1 MASISFV
8 IGMLPHIIT
17 VICTKIQFF
26 IPCNTFCYQPYD
38 VTIAAPIRHRVM
50 AQKVV
55 VRSLGA
61 AGGRGG
67 AGEGGLGDSQIQPKK
82 EVHRHESTWYNEEK

>member
-1 MASISFV
+1 MKGKETAM
-8 IGMLPHIIT
+8 GKQPHRSL
-17 VICTKIQFF
+17 C
-26 IPCNTFCYQPYD
+26 
-38 VTIAAPIRHRVM
+38 
-50 AQKVV
+50 KVV
-55 VRSLGA
+55 RLLGA

>member
-1 MASISFV
+1 M
-8 IGMLPHIIT
+8 
-17 VICTKIQFF
+17 
-26 IPCNTFCYQPYD
+26 
-38 VTIAAPIRHRVM
+38 
-50 AQKVV
+50 
-55 VRSLGA
+55 VRLLGA

>member
-1 MASISFV
+1 LYEISAVDSHFEL
-8 IGMLPHIIT
+8 IAT
-17 VICTKIQFF
+17 VCRYFRKVT
-26 IPCNTFCYQPYD
+26 D
-38 VTIAAPIRHRVM
+38 VLGGWVVP
-50 AQKVV
+50 V